1 MSKYGGYKSQ
11 STAYFAIVSST
22 DKKGNKIKTIEA
34 VPVLTA
40 YQAKTDNKA
49 VEKYFAD
56 RLRTPEIIV
65 PKLKI
70 KQLISFN
77 GTPCYLAGITGKQ
90 IIVHS
95 AVQLFTDNKTDDYV
109 NSLLNLEDMKSKKAV
124 NVGDDKFVMKTDH
137 TGAEKLVID
146 KATNIALYRDLMRR
160 LGLKIYS
167 GISAFATFAKNMK
180 SGEDKFI
187 SLTVCDQATVL
198 LQILKFFKCNAEI
211 SDITLIGGS
220 GKSGTVLLNKN
231 ITDVD
236 FEIINLSPAGLI
248 ERVRKV

>member
-1 MSKYGGYKSQ
+1 M
-11 STAYFAIVSST
+11 
-22 DKKGNKIKTIEA
+22 
-34 VPVLTA
+34 
-40 YQAKTDNKA
+40 
-49 VEKYFAD
+49 
-56 RLRTPEIIV
+56 
-65 PKLKI
+65 
-70 KQLISFN
+70 
-77 GTPCYLAGITGKQ
+77 
-90 IIVHS
+90 
-95 AVQLFTDNKTDDYV
+95 QLFTDNKTDDYV

-124 NVGDDKFVMKTDH
+124 NVGDDKFLMKTDH
-137 TGAEKLVID
+137 TGEEKLVID

-167 GISAFATFAKNMK
+167 GISAFATFAKNMEN
-180 SGEDKFI
+180 GEDKFI

-198 LQILKFFKCNAEI
+198 LQILKFFKCNAET

-236 FEIINLSPAGLI
+236 FEIIDLSPAGLI